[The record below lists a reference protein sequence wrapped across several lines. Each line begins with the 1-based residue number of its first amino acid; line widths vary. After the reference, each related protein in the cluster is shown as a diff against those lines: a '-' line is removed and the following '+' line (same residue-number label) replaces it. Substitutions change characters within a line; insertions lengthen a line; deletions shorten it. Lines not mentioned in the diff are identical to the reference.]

1 MRRPRANTSA
11 IALFALLLS
20 CCFAWPAG
28 AGAESSGV
36 LAPELAELANPA
48 VRSQPLEAQAEA
60 LGFPTSGPGSLQR
73 DGSQV
78 AVELEFGGGA
88 VSALPALREA
98 GATITAASRIYQR
111 VNAVVSPADLHA
123 LAALPGV
130 TGVEPV
136 RTPILYAPE
145 TSVSSTAICEGGTV
159 LSEGIDQLGIVTQ
172 PGNVGVREAFG
183 TRGAGVTIG
192 VLSDSYDVATT
203 IDGSGTAIPT
213 HAAEDIQSNNLT
225 GAENNCSGQQ
235 MSVNVLEDG
244 PAGSHDEGRAML
256 QIVHDI
262 APHANLAFATAF
274 NGELSFA
281 QNIERLAAPVSAGG
295 AGAKVIVD
303 DVSYFEEPMFQDG
316 PVAAAVAKV
325 TAAGVTYLSSAGNNH
340 IGAANG
346 PGIGSWETPQFRDTL
361 NPADCPIPVGVAARR
376 CLDFDPNAG
385 EDNTFGITIEKGVPI
400 RLAVGWS
407 EPWYGTTADLDA
419 YLLRYV
425 PVKLAK
431 VPGET
436 EVVSLDNRGNV
447 NGKPAAFVAWQN
459 TEPPETPGETEE
471 VMLVINRCF
480 GNACDPEA
488 SSTAKPRLKLILLQ
502 SGAPVVNTE
511 YEESEGG
518 DVVGPTIFGHN
529 GTASAISVGASS
541 FSSDGVHINA
551 EGIPEDY
558 SSHGP
563 ETHYYGPV
571 LSSTPAAKLATP
583 EVVEKPDVVATD
595 CGANT
600 FFRQYYLG
608 FWRFCGT
615 SAAAAH
621 AAAVIALM
629 HQANPAK
636 TPAQLKSA
644 LKATAKPVSGY
655 GSSVVGGGLV
665 RARQAVEALAP
676 LSPFSDPPSTVIAPA
691 PPAPPT
697 PDVPIVNPTPAP
709 TANPGATGV
718 EPGSKTATPTTKIKK
733 HPPKLVKTSRVG
745 RTKLSFKF
753 ATDQK
758 GASFECSV
766 DKSGW
771 SKCGSN
777 YNAYFLSG
785 SHELKVRARGSD
797 GKVDPI
803 PAVFK
808 FTIKLVAFF
817 WLPPSGGR

>member
-1 MRRPRANTSA
+1 MRRPRTNTSA

-20 CCFAWPAG
+20 CCFAWPAV
-28 AGAESSGV
+28 AGAESGGV
-36 LAPELAELANPA
+36 LAPELAELASPT
-48 VRSQPLEAQAEA
+48 VRSQPPEAQAEA

-73 DGSQV
+73 DGSRV
-78 AVELEFGGGA
+78 AVELEFESGA
-88 VSALPALREA
+88 TAALPALREA
-98 GATITAASRIYQR
+98 GATITAASGIYQR
-111 VNAVVSPADLHA
+111 VDAVVSPADLHA

-130 TGVEPV
+130 TRVEPV
-136 RTPILYAPE
+136 RTPIVYAPE
-145 TSVSSTAICEGGTV
+145 TSVSQTAICEGGTV
-159 LSEGIDQLGIVTQ
+159 LSEGIGQLGIVTQ

-183 TRGAGVTIG
+183 TRGAGETIG
-192 VLSDSYDVATT
+192 VLSDSYNVATT
-203 IDGSGTAIPT
+203 IEDSETAIPT
-213 HAAEDIQSNNLT
+213 HAAEDIQSDNLT

-235 MSVNVLEDG
+235 MPVDVLEDG

-262 APHANLAFATAF
+262 APHAKLAFATAF

-295 AGAKVIVD
+295 AGANVIVD

-325 TAAGVTYLSSAGNNH
+325 TAAGVIYLSSAGNNNV
-340 IGAANG
+340 GSAKE
-346 PGIGSWETPQFRDTL
+346 PGIGSWETPEFRDTVV
-361 NPADCPIPVGVAARR
+361 PANCPIPIGVAARH
-376 CLDFDPNAG
+376 CLDFNPGAG
-385 EDNTFGITIEKGVPI
+385 EDDTFGITIEKGDPI
-400 RLAVGWS
+400 RIAVGWS
-407 EPWYGTTADLDA
+407 EPWFDVQADLDA

-425 PVKLAK
+425 PVEQAT

-436 EVVSLDNRGNV
+436 EVVSLDNRANV
-447 NGKPAAFVAWQN
+447 NGKPSAIVAWQN
-459 TEPPETPGETEE
+459 PETPATEGETEE

-488 SSTAKPRLKLILLQ
+488 SSTANPRAKLILLQ
-502 SGAPVVNTE
+502 NGAPVVQTE
-511 YEESEGG
+511 YEESKSG

-529 GTASAISVGASS
+529 GTAAAITVGASS
-541 FSSDGVHINA
+541 FSSDGAHINA

-571 LSSTPAAKLATP
+571 LSSTPAAKLTTP

-600 FFRQYYLG
+600 FFAQYYLG

-615 SAAAAH
+615 SAAAPH

-629 HQANPAK
+629 RQANPAK

-644 LKATAKPVSGY
+644 LTGTAKPVIGY
-655 GSSVVGGGLV
+655 GTPVVGAGLV

-676 LSPFSDPPSTVIAPA
+676 LAPFSDPPSTVIAPPS

-697 PDVPIVNPTPAP
+697 PEVPIVNPPPAP
-709 TANPGATGV
+709 IANPGATGV
-718 EPGSKTATPTTKIKK
+718 GPAPTTTIKK
-733 HPPKLVKTSRVG
+733 HPPKLVKSRVG

-771 SKCGSN
+771 SRCGSN
-777 YNAYFLSG
+777 YNAYFPLG
-785 SHELKVRARGSD
+785 AHELKVQARGSD
-797 GKVDPI
+797 GKVDPT

-808 FTIKLVAFF
+808 FTIKLVA
-817 WLPPSGGR
+817 WTAAAHGGR

>member
-1 MRRPRANTSA
+1 MRQSRANTSA
-11 IALFALLLS
+11 NALFALLLS
-20 CCFAWPAG
+20 CCFAWPAV
-28 AGAESSGV
+28 AGAESGGV
-36 LAPELAELANPA
+36 LAPELAELASPT
-48 VRSQPLEAQAEA
+48 VRSQPLAAQAEA
-60 LGFPTSGPGSLQR
+60 LGVPADGPGSLQR

-78 AVELEFGGGA
+78 AVELEFEGGA
-88 VSALPALREA
+88 VAALPALREA
-98 GATITAASRIYQR
+98 GATITAASGIYQR
-111 VNAVVSPADLHA
+111 VDAVVSPADLHA

-136 RTPILYAPE
+136 RTPIVYAPE
-145 TSVSSTAICEGGTV
+145 TSVSQTAICEGGTV

-183 TRGAGVTIG
+183 TRGAGETIG

-203 IDGSGTAIPT
+203 IEGSETAIPT
-213 HAAEDIQSNNLT
+213 HAAEDIQSDNLT
-225 GAENNCSGQQ
+225 GPENNCSGQQ
-235 MSVNVLEDG
+235 MPVNVLEDG

-281 QNIERLAAPVSAGG
+281 QNIERLAAPVAAGG
-295 AGAKVIVD
+295 VGANVIVD

-325 TAAGVTYLSSAGNNH
+325 TAAGVTYLSSAGNNNA
-340 IGAANG
+340 GPAKE
-346 PGIGSWETPQFRDTL
+346 PGIGSWETPEFRDTE
-361 NPADCPIPVGVAARR
+361 NPAFCPIPVGVAARH
-376 CLDFDPNAG
+376 CLDFNPGVG
-385 EDNTFGITIEKGVPI
+385 EDNAFGITIEGGVPL
-400 RLAVGWS
+400 RLAVGWA
-407 EPWYGTTADLDA
+407 EPWYGVKADLDA
-419 YLLRYV
+419 YLLRKV
-425 PVKLAK
+425 DPEEAK
-431 VPGET
+431 VAGET
-436 EVVSLDNRGNV
+436 EVVAIDNRGNV
-447 NGKPAAFVAWQN
+447 NGKPAAFVSWQN
-459 TEPPETPGETEE
+459 PEAEEISPGVFAQEE

-488 SSTAKPRLKLILLQ
+488 TPTAKPRVKVILVQ
-502 SGAPVVNTE
+502 NGAPVINTE
-511 YEESEGG
+511 YEESKGG

-529 GTASAISVGASS
+529 GTASAITVGASS

-551 EGIPEDY
+551 EGTPEDY

-571 LSSTPAAKLATP
+571 LSSTPAAKLTTP

-600 FFRQYYLG
+600 FFAQYYLG

-615 SAAAAH
+615 SAAAPH

-636 TPAQLKSA
+636 TPTQLKSA
-644 LKATAKPVSGY
+644 LTGTAKPVTGY
-655 GSSVVGGGLV
+655 GTSVVGKGLV
-665 RARQAVEALAP
+665 QARQAVEALAP
-676 LSPFSDPPSTVIAPA
+676 LVPFSDPPSTVIAPV

-697 PDVPIVNPTPAP
+697 PEVPIVNPAPAP
-709 TANPGATGV
+709 TTNPGATGAGPV
-718 EPGSKTATPTTKIKK
+718 PTTTIKK
-733 HPPKLVKTSRVG
+733 HPPKLVKSRVG

-777 YNAYFLSG
+777 YKAYFLLG

-797 GKVDPI
+797 GNVDPT

-808 FTIKLVAFF
+808 FTIKLVA
-817 WLPPSGGR
+817 SS

>member
-1 MRRPRANTSA
+1 MRQSRANTSA

-20 CCFAWPAG
+20 CCFAWPAV
-28 AGAESSGV
+28 AGAESGGV
-36 LAPELAELANPA
+36 LAPELAELASPT

-60 LGFPTSGPGSLQR
+60 LNFPTSGPGSLQR

-78 AVELEFGGGA
+78 AVELEFEGGA
-88 VSALPALREA
+88 VAALPALREA
-98 GATITAASRIYQR
+98 GAAITAASGIYQR
-111 VNAVVSPADLHA
+111 IDAVVSPADLHA

-130 TGVEPV
+130 TRVEPV
-136 RTPILYAPE
+136 RTPIVYAPE
-145 TSVSSTAICEGGTV
+145 TSVSQTAICEGGTV
-159 LSEGIDQLGIVTQ
+159 LSEGIDQLGIITQ

-183 TRGAGVTIG
+183 TRGAGETIG
-192 VLSDSYDVATT
+192 VLSDSYNVATT
-203 IDGSGTAIPT
+203 IEGSETAIPT
-213 HAAEDIQSNNLT
+213 HAAEDIQSDNLT

-235 MSVNVLEDG
+235 MPVNVLEDG
-244 PAGSHDEGRAML
+244 PAESHDEGRAML
-256 QIVHDI
+256 QIIHDI

-325 TAAGVTYLSSAGNNH
+325 TAAGVTYLSAAGNNNL
-340 IGAANG
+340 GPAKE
-346 PGIGSWETPQFRDTL
+346 PGIGSWETPEFRDTE
-361 NPADCPIPVGVAARR
+361 NPAYCPIPVGVAARH
-376 CLDFDPNAG
+376 CLDFNPGLG
-385 EDNTFGITIEKGVPI
+385 EDNTFGITIEKDKPI
-400 RLAVGWS
+400 RITVGWS
-407 EPWYGTTADLDA
+407 EPWYDVKADLDA

-436 EVVSLDNRGNV
+436 EVVSLDNRDNV

-459 TEPPETPGETEE
+459 TEPPETEGETEE

-480 GNACDPEA
+480 GNACNPEA
-488 SSTAKPRLKLILLQ
+488 SSTAEPRVKLILLQ
-502 SGAPVVNTE
+502 NGSSVVETE
-511 YEESEGG
+511 YEESKGG

-529 GTASAISVGASS
+529 GTASAITVGASS

-571 LSSTPAAKLATP
+571 LNSTPAAKLTTP

-595 CGANT
+595 CAANT
-600 FFRQYYLG
+600 FFGQYYLG

-615 SAAAAH
+615 SAAAPH

-636 TPAQLKSA
+636 TPVQLKSA
-644 LKATAKPVSGY
+644 LIGTAKPVTGY
-655 GSSVVGGGLV
+655 GTSVVGSGLV

-676 LSPFSDPPSTVIAPA
+676 LAPFSDPPSTVIAPA

-697 PDVPIVNPTPAP
+697 PEVPIVNPTPAP
-709 TANPGATGV
+709 TTNPGATGV
-718 EPGSKTATPTTKIKK
+718 EPAPTTKIKK
-733 HPPKLVKTSRVG
+733 HPPKLVKSRVG

-771 SKCGSN
+771 SKCGSH
-777 YNAYFLSG
+777 YNAYFLLG
-785 SHELKVRARGSD
+785 AHELKVRARGSD

-808 FTIKLVAFF
+808 FTIKLVA
-817 WLPPSGGR
+817 